1 MKLKKFVAMGA
12 RRLKHWLLDEEAAH
26 LEADVPFDNTSAW
39 IGQSFRKLMQDL
51 RARRRPAYVWGVL
64 QGCALGKVLGYE
76 SVSVLEFGVAGGAGL
91 VAMER
96 IAEAAESL
104 MGLRI
109 EVHGFDTGT
118 GLPNPMDYRDC
129 PNLFLDGQFVM
140 DEAALRRE
148 LHRAQLHLGG
158 VDTTVPEFVHDTFAP
173 VAFVSFD
180 LDLYASTRDALKLF
194 EGEYDWVLPRVVC
207 YFDDIIGY
215 TYSDFNGER
224 LAIHEFN
231 DRWLLRRLSPIY
243 GLKHFVPPEE
253 RLARWSELMYMAH
266 FFEHPLYNEP
276 DELRKPTLI
285 SLDATG
291 GRGFVSTRPASG
303 PRQIEASFK

>member
-1 MKLKKFVAMGA
+1 MSA
-12 RRLKHWLLDEEAAH
+12 RRLKRWLLDEEEAYHSEAA
-26 LEADVPFDNTSAW
+26 VPFDHTSTW
-39 IGQSFRKLMQDL
+39 VRQSFRKLMQDPT
-51 RARRRPAYVWGVL
+51 ARRKPAYVWGIL

-96 IAEAAESL
+96 IAEASATL

-118 GLPNPMDYRDC
+118 GLPKPVDYRDC
-129 PNLFLDGQFVM
+129 PNLFLDGQFAM
-140 DEAALRRE
+140 EEAALRRE
-148 LHRAQLHLGG
+148 LHCAQLHLGPI
-158 VDTTVPEFVHDTFAP
+158 DTTVPEFLYGTFAP

-180 LDLYASTRDALKLF
+180 VDLYSSTRDALKLF

-215 TYSDFNGER
+215 TFSDFNGER

-231 DRWLLRRLSPIY
+231 DRWPLRKLSPIY

-253 RLARWSELMYMAH
+253 RLARWPELMYMAH
-266 FFEHPLYNEP
+266 FFEHPLYKEP
-276 DELRKPTLI
+276 DELRKPMLI
-285 SLDATG
+285 SIDGKG
-291 GRGFVSTRPASG
+291 GRGYVSTRPASA
-303 PRQIEASFK
+303 PRETEAQSKSTID